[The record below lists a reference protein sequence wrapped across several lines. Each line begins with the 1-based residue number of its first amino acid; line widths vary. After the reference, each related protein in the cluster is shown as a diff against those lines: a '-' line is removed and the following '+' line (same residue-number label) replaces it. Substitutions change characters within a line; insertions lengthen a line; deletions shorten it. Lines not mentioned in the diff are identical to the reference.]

1 VDLAGWIASDYWDRG
16 CDVAQTQ
23 SQGKD
28 VDMILTWFI
37 VIALMVIGWI
47 AWPVLRKTIVSE
59 PLQNSMQDPIAY
71 LESQK
76 EMLYQSIRELD
87 FDFETGKLSK
97 QDYQDMR
104 AKIEHDTI
112 DVMKQMDRAKAKW
125 ATMEKDL

>member
-1 VDLAGWIASDYWDRG
+1 
-16 CDVAQTQ
+16 
-23 SQGKD
+23 
-28 VDMILTWFI
+28 MILTWFI